1 MKELS
6 RFEMAAVKR
15 TAQNVKNMRRKKEKL
30 EEKQADITAEINQL
44 AEMIDSWEQPII
56 RLTGGFTSEQILNGE
71 MNTDVATS
79 AEVEVINDATLDDSP
94 NEYVKQN
101 DFTNNEVSEVIT
113 SNNAFEVQD
122 TNEGTEEQSDENPF
136 KD

>member
-30 EEKQADITAEINQL
+30 EEKQAFITAEINQL
-44 AEMIDSWEQPII
+44 TEMIDTWEQPII

-71 MNTDVATS
+71 MNTEISTQE
-79 AEVEVINDATLDDSP
+79 EVQVISDKTLDDSP
-94 NEYVKQN
+94 NDY
-101 DFTNNEVSEVIT
+101 IT
-113 SNNAFEVQD
+113 SYSSDLETID
-122 TNEGTEEQSDENPF
+122 EDLESDDNESPF

>member
-30 EEKQADITAEINQL
+30 EEKQAFITAEINQL
-44 AEMIDSWEQPII
+44 TEMIDTWEQPII

-71 MNTDVATS
+71 MNTEISTQE
-79 AEVEVINDATLDDSP
+79 EVQVISDNTLDDSP
-94 NEYVKQN
+94 NDYITPYSSNLETI
-101 DFTNNEVSEVIT
+101 DEDLESDDNES
-113 SNNAFEVQD
+113 
-122 TNEGTEEQSDENPF
+122 PF